1 MQRKRFRLLLFIFLV
16 FGLLQ
21 AQYPFEPSESKPL
34 SVIMYAD
41 KISRAYEVRLTS
53 TLSSYCEKET
63 YEVDVAVNLKSRQA
77 TGVGGMMQTSQTSS
91 GDLGVGGLVMPGT
104 EGRFVNEFVDDL
116 EGLGG
121 FSMPNQSTVTQTVVP
136 AASGN
141 VSDYEIDN
149 VVVNVMLD
157 ASAYT
162 TEDVSFIDE
171 LVKMKA
177 GIDLYRG
184 DIINVSL
191 VKFTNQKQKM
201 IEEAKKAEEEA
212 AKLKAEEE
220 EKRLQEEL
228 EAEEQAKA
236 NAAQQ
241 PKEEDSDF
249 FTYLIVGLIGLLL
262 LIGFL
267 VAFFFM
273 SKKNSAMADA
283 NMVQPKVNF
292 PRYDEQFDSLMQEMR
307 ELKKV
312 NRVSE
317 PEKMEIAE
325 YKKLRSFAINKF
337 LAEAK
342 NVGIVLQGWVD
353 SGGDEG
359 IDKASK
365 LIKAIDENLLDLL
378 EGKVSHDDFKLLS
391 WNIRN
396 MDDLDVKTKLE
407 ALQNFKN
414 AWSSLTATD
423 DDKDDTG
430 MFGFLNSMSVE
441 QIRQALKGES
451 DGVQALV
458 ITQVSAEKASEL
470 LSSYPIE
477 QRSAVM
483 GNMGKLGKIPTSV
496 YKEVSSRLAQEA
508 LKMRGMEY
516 VSSDGA
522 GKMLEILDT
531 LNTAQ
536 QKEFIDEI
544 TKADVATAEKVLK
557 FFIAFEDLDTLEED
571 ILVRVIQKLDRELLS
586 AALVGVDEVKLNS
599 ILSNVPERMREI
611 IRSELL
617 INTNKLKTEDIERA
631 RRKMMV
637 VVRKEIKEAGGR
649 TIGEP
654 QEEGMAQDE
663 EY

>member
-1 MQRKRFRLLLFIFLV
+1 MQRKRFRLSILVFLA

-21 AQYPFEPSESKPL
+21 AQYSFEQGSSEPL

-41 KISRAYEVRLTS
+41 KISRAYEIRLSS
-53 TLSSYCEKET
+53 TLASYCEKET
-63 YEVDVAVNLKSRQA
+63 YEVDVAVNLKARQA
-77 TGVGGMMQTSQTSS
+77 LGMGMLQTSQTVNS
-91 GDLGVGGLVMPGT
+91 GIGIGDLVMPGT

-116 EGLGG
+116 EGLGD
-121 FSMPNQSTVTQTVVP
+121 FSMPSKTTVTESRVP
-136 AASGN
+136 TGLGGA
-141 VSDYEIDN
+141 SDYEIDN

-162 TEDVSFIDE
+162 PEDVSFMDE

-177 GIDLYRG
+177 GIDIYRG
-184 DIINVSL
+184 DIVNVTL
-191 VKFTNQKQKM
+191 VRFTNQKQKM

-212 AKLKAEEE
+212 ARLAEE
-220 EKRLQEEL
+220 EKRRREME
-228 EAEEQAKA
+228 EEQA
-236 NAAQQ
+236 QEE
-241 PKEEDSDF
+241 PLPDEEDSNF
-249 FTYLIVGLIGLLL
+249 LTYLIAGLIGLLL

-267 VAFFFM
+267 VAFFFI
-273 SKKNSAMADA
+273 SKKNAALQDS
-283 NMVQPKVNF
+283 NLVQPKVNF

-307 ELKKV
+307 ELRKV
-312 NRVSE
+312 NRTSE

-359 IDKASK
+359 IDKATK

-396 MDDLDVKTKLE
+396 MEELDTKTKLE

-414 AWSSLTATD
+414 AWSSLTVTD
-423 DDKDDTG
+423 DGKDDTG

-441 QIRQALKGES
+441 QIRQALKGEP

-458 ITQVSAEKASEL
+458 ITQVPAEKASEL
-470 LSSYPIE
+470 LASYPLE
-477 QRSAVM
+477 QKSAVM
-483 GNMGKLGKIPTSV
+483 SNMGKLGKIPTSV
-496 YKEVSSRLAQEA
+496 YKEVSSRLAKEA

-531 LNTAQ
+531 LTTAQ
-536 QKEFIDEI
+536 QKEFIDDI
-544 TKADVATAEKVLK
+544 TKADVETAEKVLK
-557 FFIAFEDLDTLEED
+557 YFIAFDDLGNLEED
-571 ILVRVIQKLDRELLS
+571 ILVRAIQKMERELLS
-586 AALVGVDEVKLNS
+586 AALVGADEVRVNNL
-599 ILSNVPERMREI
+599 LSNVPGRMREI
-611 IRSELL
+611 IRSELR
-617 INTNKLKTEDIERA
+617 INKNRLKPDEIERA
-631 RRKMMV
+631 RRKMMSII
-637 VVRKEIKEAGGR
+637 RKEIREAGGR
-649 TIGEP
+649 NIGGN
-654 QEEGMAQDE
+654 QSEGSTTNE